1 MVLLPGIHLPSTITI
16 QLDVVDRTQQRTSQQ
31 RHRFRQWRRPQP
43 LADIRLEQ
51 LDTLA
56 RTIDR
61 TDFLDHQPIHRDCHW
76 YFHDDRLLL

>member
-1 MVLLPGIHLPSTITI
+1 MVLLPRIHLPGIIPI

-31 RHRFRQWRRPQP
+31 RHRFRQWGGSQP

-56 RTIDR
+56 SPVDS
-61 TDFLDHQPIHRDCHW
+61 TDFFDYQSIHRDCYW
-76 YFHDDRLLL
+76 YFYDDRILL